1 MFDQEK
7 LIQNLINIGWYATDH
22 FLTNE
27 HCDHLIGEI
36 KNLNLKEAQ
45 VGKGIQKSA
54 NSTIRN
60 DSIYWLDKNN
70 QSSAQDAYL
79 SQMETLMAFFNR
91 ELYLGL
97 KQVEAHFARYDK
109 NGFYKKHL
117 DQFIGNSDRRVSVVT
132 YLNAPT
138 EGGELRIYNRE
149 NPEFIDCDY
158 VPKKGSMVCFL
169 SDQIYHE
176 VLTTKA
182 ERYSIAGW
190 FRTNIL

>member
-22 FLTNE
+22 FLTDD
-27 HCDHLIGEI
+27 HCDLFIQEI
-36 KNLNLKEAQ
+36 NQLPLKEARI
-45 VGKGIQKSA
+45 GKGIQKST
-54 NSTIRN
+54 NSTIRT
-60 DSIYWLDKNN
+60 DSIYWLDRNN

-79 SQMETLMAFFNR
+79 DQIESLMAFLNR

-97 KQVEAHFARYDK
+97 KQVEAHFAQYEK
-109 NGFYKKHL
+109 KGFYKKHL
-117 DQFIGNSDRRVSVVT
+117 DQFIDNLDRRVSIVT
-132 YLNAPT
+132 YLNEPT

-149 NPEFIDCDY
+149 NPDQIDCDY
-158 VPKKGSMVCFL
+158 KPKKGSMVCFL

-176 VLTTKA
+176 VLMTEA

-190 FRTNIL
+190 LRTNIL